1 MKQGY
6 TSIVDLA
13 KELQA
18 QMATKKDYIVP
29 TSVLQMSI
37 TKEKRPIITGANHNM
52 GITSYAHG
60 QIAGRLGIPGQY
72 YSKMLA
78 DAPDLLA
85 ENVNHWF
92 KANPETRMLRTIG
105 GNIRAFLSDRFR
117 PIDYYD
123 TVQAILPKIIESGC
137 EIVSC
142 ALTETKLYIK
152 AITKKIHAAVV
163 GDVVQAGI
171 VVSNSEVGAGALN
184 VEPLIFKLR
193 CLNGLIVSD
202 SGVRKH
208 HIGKIADESNELYKR
223 ETLMASNKALFMKVN
238 DVVASIL
245 TESTFRKFV
254 DGIKISADM
263 KITRDPLKVVEDI
276 SGRFQ
281 LQEKESTGIIQHL
294 IAGGDLSKWGLVNA
308 ITRTS
313 QDVSDYDRATDLER
327 FGGDLMAISEGQWVE
342 LAQNRAA

>member
-6 TSIVDLA
+6 NDIRDLA

-29 TSVLQMSI
+29 TSVLSM
-37 TKEKRPIITGANHNM
+37 TVKDKTPIIIGANHTM
-52 GITSYAHG
+52 GITDYAHG
-60 QIAGRLGIPGQY
+60 QIAGRLGIPGLY
-72 YSKMLA
+72 YSKMK
-78 DAPDLLA
+78 DECPDLLA
-85 ENVNHWF
+85 QNVNHWF
-92 KANPETRMLRTIG
+92 RAQNEKRMLRTIG
-105 GNIRAFLSDRFR
+105 GRIRAFLSDRFR
-117 PIDYYD
+117 PIDYFD
-123 TVQAILPKIIESGC
+123 TVQAILPKIVESGC

-152 AITKKIHAAVV
+152 AITKKIKASVV

-184 VEPLIFKLR
+184 VEPLIFKLG
-193 CLNGLIVSD
+193 CLNGLIISD

-208 HIGKIADESNELYKR
+208 HIGRVADESNEMYRR
-223 ETLMASNKALFMKVN
+223 ETLIASNKALFMKVN
-238 DVVASIL
+238 DVVSNIL
-245 TESTFRKFV
+245 TDSTFRKFV
-254 DGIKISADM
+254 DGIRISADL
-263 KITRDPLKVVEDI
+263 KITRDPLKMMEDI
-276 SGRFQ
+276 TGRFQ
-281 LQEKESTGIIQHL
+281 LREDESTGILQHL
-294 IAGGDLSKWGLVNA
+294 ISGGDLSQWGLVNA

-327 FGGDLMAISEGQWVE
+327 FGGDVLAISEGQWVE